1 VREVESLALGD
12 ERREPRPRRRL
23 CGIREQVHDD
33 RAALDGLLNG
43 EQRLS
48 RHLSSPR
55 KKREETKVSA
65 HCYGG
70 ERDLVRT
77 HPTIFQC
84 LFPTLAVLANADDDV
99 KAIVARVEALSVALR
114 AIADEGKR
122 IIFEVVL

>member
-1 VREVESLALGD
+1 
-12 ERREPRPRRRL
+12 
-23 CGIREQVHDD
+23 
-33 RAALDGLLNG
+33 
-43 EQRLS
+43 
-48 RHLSSPR
+48 
-55 KKREETKVSA
+55 
-65 HCYGG
+65 
-70 ERDLVRT
+70 VRT